1 MAPGVLWWD
10 FDGTLVNRPVMWAEV
25 ALRLLERHAP
35 DLHVTAD
42 EMTALVFTGMP
53 WHRFDHAHPDLNT
66 ADSWWAAV
74 YRRYV
79 EIFSTLGCPWLA
91 TAPALAALRDDI
103 LDSSAYEVFEDVRP
117 ALARARAAGW
127 RSLIVSNHVPELEAL
142 VDDLQL
148 TPYFEAVVSSGV
160 VGYEKPHHRLF
171 DEALRLTGAGGPI
184 WMIGDNP
191 AADCAPVCAMG
202 HQAVLIRSAT
212 PGAFERQ
219 ASDLIGALDVIGL
232 QRHP

>member
-35 DLHVTAD
+35 DRRVSAE
-42 EMTALVFTGMP
+42 EMTALVFAGMP
-53 WHRFDHAHPDLNT
+53 WHRSDHAHPDLNT

-79 EIFSTLGCPWLA
+79 EIFSTLGCPDVA
-91 TAPALAALRDDI
+91 AAPALADLKADI
-103 LDSSAYEVFEDVRP
+103 LDASRYQVFEDVRP

-142 VDDLQL
+142 AGDLQL
-148 TPYFEAVVSSGV
+148 APFFESIVSSGV
-160 VGYEKPHHRLF
+160 VGYEKPHRRLF

-191 AADCAPVCAMG
+191 AADCAPVCALG
-202 HQAVLIRSAT
+202 HQAVLVRSPT

-219 ASDLIGALDVIGL
+219 APDLNAALDLIG
-232 QRHP
+232 